1 MEKTISLD
9 YTINEAQ
16 VMLEIID
23 IAVRARG
30 VAAAEAGLFL
40 TRKIENKLKEILPAA
55 TSAQTPAPAQVS
67 AAENLFAP
75 HIVKP

>member
-30 VAAAEAGLFL
+30 VAAAEAGLFF
-40 TRKIENKLKEILPAA
+40 TKKIENKLKEILPAA
-55 TSAQTPAPAQVS
+55 TPAPAQGSV
-67 AAENLFAP
+67 AENLFAP

>member
-1 MEKTISLD
+1 MEKIISVD

-55 TSAQTPAPAQVS
+55 TPAPAQASV
-67 AAENLFAP
+67 AENLFAP

>member
-1 MEKTISLD
+1 MDKTISVD

-30 VAAAEAGLFL
+30 VAAAEAGLVL
-40 TRKIENKLKEILPAA
+40 TKKIESKLRAVL
-55 TSAQTPAPAQVS
+55 PAPAQEP
-67 AAENLFAP
+67 AQAPATENLFAP
-75 HIVKP
+75 HIIKP

>member
-30 VAAAEAGLFL
+30 VAAAEAVAKSTEAKPNMDGREL
-40 TRKIENKLKEILPAA
+40 TVR
-55 TSAQTPAPAQVS
+55 QGGGGR
-67 AAENLFAP
+67 
-75 HIVKP
+75 

>member
-30 VAAAEAGLFL
+30 VAAAEAGLFF
-40 TRKIENKLKEILPAA
+40 TKKIESKLKEILPAA
-55 TSAQTPAPAQVS
+55 TPAQAPAQGSV
-67 AAENLFAP
+67 AENLFAP

>member
-1 MEKTISLD
+1 MDKIISVD

-30 VAAAEAGLFL
+30 VAAAEAGLVL
-40 TRKIENKLKEILPAA
+40 TKKIETKLKAA
-55 TSAQTPAPAQVS
+55 LPAPAQEP
-67 AAENLFAP
+67 APETPFAP
-75 HIVKP
+75 HIIKP

>member
-1 MEKTISLD
+1 MDKIISVD

-30 VAAAEAGLFL
+30 VDAAEAGLVL
-40 TRKIENKLKEILPAA
+40 TRKIQNKLKAVLPA
-55 TSAQTPAPAQVS
+55 QEPAP
-67 AAENLFAP
+67 ETPFAS
-75 HIVKP
+75 HIIKP

>member
-1 MEKTISLD
+1 MEKTISID

-30 VAAAEAGLFL
+30 VDAAEAGLFF
-40 TRKIENKLKEILPAA
+40 TKKIRNKLNEILPA
-55 TSAQTPAPAQVS
+55 TTPAPAQEPVTD
-67 AAENLFAP
+67 NLFAP
-75 HIVKP
+75 HVVKP

>member
-30 VAAAEAGLFL
+30 VAAAEAGLFF
-40 TRKIENKLKEILPAA
+40 TKKIESKLKEILPAA
-55 TSAQTPAPAQVS
+55 TPAQAPAQASV
-67 AAENLFAP
+67 AENLFAP

>member
-30 VAAAEAGLFL
+30 VAAAEAGLFFTIPTNSL
-40 TRKIENKLKEILPAA
+40 LIILLKEL
-55 TSAQTPAPAQVS
+55 TP
-67 AAENLFAP
+67 
-75 HIVKP
+75 

>member
-1 MEKTISLD
+1 MDKTISVD

-30 VAAAEAGLFL
+30 VAAAEAGLVL
-40 TRKIENKLKEILPAA
+40 TKKIESKLRAIL
-55 TSAQTPAPAQVS
+55 PAPAQEP
-67 AAENLFAP
+67 APAQAPATENLFAP
-75 HIVKP
+75 HIIKP